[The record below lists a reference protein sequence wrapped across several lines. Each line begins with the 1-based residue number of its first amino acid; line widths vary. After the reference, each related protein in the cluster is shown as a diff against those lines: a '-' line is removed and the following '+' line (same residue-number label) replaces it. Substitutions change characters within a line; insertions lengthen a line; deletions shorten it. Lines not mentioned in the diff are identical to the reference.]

1 MKLHFWNR
9 KEREQE
15 LNEEIQ
21 AHLTLG
27 AREEMETGQSRKEA
41 QLVARR
47 EFGNETLARETTR
60 DMWGWRWLGDLLQDV
75 RYGLRLL
82 GKNPGFTAVAILTL
96 ALGIGANTA
105 IFSIVD
111 TVMLKML
118 PVQHPEELLAVTMTS
133 STSDGEPQ
141 PVLTNPIWEQIRDR
155 QDVFSGVFAWSN
167 AHFDLAQGGE
177 SRPASGLFVSGDY
190 FNTLGVQPAAGRLF
204 NNRDDQR
211 GCVGSVVLSYG
222 FWNEHFGGTQA
233 AIGSMLS
240 LSGHA
245 FQVIG
250 VAAPRFFGVDV
261 GQKFDVAVPICTEA
275 IFDGKNSML
284 DQRSSWWLTVAGRS
298 KPRITPSQ
306 ASARLTVISPQVFG
320 AVIPQHWKPEMQK
333 NFASRTLITRPAGKG
348 LSDVRRQY
356 NQPLRML
363 MAVVGLVLLIACANI
378 ASLML
383 ARAATRQKEISI
395 RLAIGASRFR
405 LVRQLLTECILLSCA
420 GAALGFL
427 LARWG
432 CAILVRFISTPRD
445 PVFLQFVADGRILG
459 FTAAVAVLTG
469 LLFGMLPALRATRVS
484 LVTAMKGGHQ
494 IGAEG
499 RAHFRPGRWIVAGQ
513 IALSLVLLIVAGLF
527 LRSFNNLVTLD
538 AGFDRSNVLIVKVG
552 AHNANIPTQE
562 RPLLWREVT
571 QRLQTLPGVISAS
584 ESLVSP
590 LSGGGWNNVFS
601 LASGGGPTGDDALS
615 NINYVSPEYFATL
628 RSALRAGR
636 NFDERDSAGAPLVGI
651 VNETMAGRFFGTA
664 NPIGQYL
671 RIEDMPGTTTP
682 PIQIVGILKDAKY
695 MSLREMTHP
704 TIYFPIAQLA
714 GSEAPRVTESPV
726 FELRTSTAPASVERT
741 VEEIFAGVNH
751 SISLNFRTLEDQ
763 VNDSLRQDQLLATL
777 SGFFGGLALLLAT
790 IGLYGTLAYM
800 VTQRRK
806 EIGIRMALGAQKGS
820 ILRLILRDVSILLLA
835 GSAVGVAISLW
846 ATQVTQKLLFG
857 LDARDAKTIA
867 LSVVVLSAVAL
878 IAGFLP
884 ARRATRLDPNAIL
897 RDE

>member
-1 MKLHFWNR
+1 
-9 KEREQE
+9 
-15 LNEEIQ
+15 
-21 AHLTLG
+21 
-27 AREEMETGQSRKEA
+27 
-41 QLVARR
+41 
-47 EFGNETLARETTR
+47 
-60 DMWGWRWLGDLLQDV
+60 
-75 RYGLRLL
+75 
-82 GKNPGFTAVAILTL
+82 
-96 ALGIGANTA
+96 
-105 IFSIVD
+105 
-111 TVMLKML
+111 
-118 PVQHPEELLAVTMTS
+118 
-133 STSDGEPQ
+133 
-141 PVLTNPIWEQIRDR
+141 
-155 QDVFSGVFAWSN
+155 
-167 AHFDLAQGGE
+167 
-177 SRPASGLFVSGDY
+177 
-190 FNTLGVQPAAGRLF
+190 
-204 NNRDDQR
+204 
-211 GCVGSVVLSYG
+211 
-222 FWNEHFGGTQA
+222 
-233 AIGSMLS
+233 
-240 LSGHA
+240 
-245 FQVIG
+245 
-250 VAAPRFFGVDV
+250 
-261 GQKFDVAVPICTEA
+261 
-275 IFDGKNSML
+275 
-284 DQRSSWWLTVAGRS
+284 
-298 KPRITPSQ
+298 
-306 ASARLTVISPQVFG
+306 
-320 AVIPQHWKPEMQK
+320 
-333 NFASRTLITRPAGKG
+333 
-348 LSDVRRQY
+348 
-356 NQPLRML
+356 
-363 MAVVGLVLLIACANI
+363 
-378 ASLML
+378 
-383 ARAATRQKEISI
+383 
-395 RLAIGASRFR
+395 
-405 LVRQLLTECILLSCA
+405 
-420 GAALGFL
+420 
-427 LARWG
+427 
-432 CAILVRFISTPRD
+432 VRFISTPRD

-636 NFDERDSAGAPLVGI
+636 NFDERDSAGAPLIGI

-714 GSEAPRVTESPV
+714 GSA
-726 FELRTSTAPASVERT
+726 APASVERT